1 MALNGWYNLFI
12 SVTCVAIAVACRT
25 SETKDEPP
33 PLAKPPGARADDA
46 DGRDVELGDEAGAI
60 LQRLG
65 RSRFL
70 IGYGADARTYGL
82 KRPVDIV
89 YQYLT
94 RAGGDAW
101 PDWNTEPHRGA
112 FVDQYVAAAAQRGM
126 IPMFT
131 TYELAAQGDGTTTI
145 IEDATYMRLFWDD
158 MALLAQRLGAFDQ
171 PVIVHLEPDF
181 WGYLQKL
188 HGEAMPA
195 QRAAVRIAAACVDL
209 ADDVGGMAQCLFRIL
224 KRGAPKALVGLHA
237 SAWAAYDAAGH
248 PDPVATGRALQG
260 LAKGAA
266 DLIVVETSDRDAGC
280 FETPGADC
288 DRGAG
293 PHYWDE
299 TNQTSPN
306 FREHLAWAKAVGA
319 AAGVPLLWWQMP
331 MGVPSD
337 RPGGSPRHYRDNRVR
352 YVFSHVEEFVA
363 AGGVGACF
371 GAGRGDQT
379 DASTDGGQFERF
391 IDAYFP

>member
-1 MALNGWYNLFI
+1 MVLHSSNNLFI
-12 SVTCVAIAVACRT
+12 LVACVVIGGACRGPG
-25 SETKDEPP
+25 TKDEPEP
-33 PLAKPPGARADDA
+33 QVKPPEARSEDA
-46 DGRDVELGDEAGAI
+46 DGTDLEPADAAGEI

-70 IGYGADARTYGL
+70 IGYGTDARSYGL
-82 KRPVDIV
+82 KRPVDVV

-94 RAGGDAW
+94 RFEADAW
-101 PDWNTEPHRGA
+101 PDWNTQPHRGA

-131 TYELAAQGDGTTTI
+131 TYELAAKGDGTTSI
-145 IEDATYMRLFWDD
+145 IEDAVYMRLFWDD
-158 MALLAQRLGAFDQ
+158 MALLAERLGAFDR
-171 PVIVHLEPDF
+171 PAIVHLEPDF
-181 WGYLQKL
+181 WGYLQKT
-188 HGEAMPA
+188 HGVAMPA
-195 QRAAVRIAAACVDL
+195 QRAAVRIAAACGDL
-209 ADDVGGMAQCLFRIL
+209 ADDVGGMAQCLLRIL

-306 FREHLAWAKAVGA
+306 FREHLAWAKAVGL
-319 AAGVPLLWWQMP
+319 AAGLPLLWWQMP
-331 MGVPSD
+331 MGVPSA
-337 RPGGSPRHYRDNRVR
+337 RPGGSPRHYRDNRVP

-363 AGGVGACF
+363 AGGIGACF

-391 IDAYFP
+391 IEAYFP